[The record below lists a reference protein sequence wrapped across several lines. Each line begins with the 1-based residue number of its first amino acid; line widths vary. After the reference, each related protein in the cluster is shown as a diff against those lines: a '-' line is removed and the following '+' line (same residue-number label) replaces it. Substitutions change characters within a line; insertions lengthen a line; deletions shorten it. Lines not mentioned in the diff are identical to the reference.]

1 MRLQRLFHLFGA
13 RLEDIEQIPVTTFEI
28 FEHVRQLL
36 RGGFG
41 IEAKNSVDDMIG
53 PELIGCVE
61 VTGLRRRFERPDD
74 DPGRIRPQIQ
84 GLTI

>member
-1 MRLQRLFHLFGA
+1 MWLQRLFHLLGA
-13 RLEDIEQIPVTTFEI
+13 RLEDIEQIPVTAFEI

-36 RGGFG
+36 RCGFG

-53 PELIGCVE
+53 PDLIGCVE